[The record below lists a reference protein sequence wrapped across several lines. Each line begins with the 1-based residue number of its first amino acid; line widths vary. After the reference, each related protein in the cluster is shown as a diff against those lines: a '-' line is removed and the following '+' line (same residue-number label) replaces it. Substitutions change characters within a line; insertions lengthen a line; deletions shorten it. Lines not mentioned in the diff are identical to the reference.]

1 MPRACLS
8 AATLAAPSPWDSPA
22 ESGPDRPRE
31 RLLEQVC
38 EARRNWAS
46 LISRATGRLLA
57 ETKESTVTRA
67 VGYVRV
73 SKADRDKT
81 DHQQRLSIRTQREQI
96 NRACTDRGL
105 DLVDI
110 MEDFAASGA
119 DDDRVDYQRVLA
131 LVADKQADLV
141 VVTRLD
147 RLSRKAWRLLW
158 LLDEQNLN
166 VLALEQ
172 CFDTGEP
179 EGWLSAAIHSI
190 MSDYERRLIGKRT
203 KQALAQLRREGI
215 HTGRPSEIPVEVED
229 RIAALHDEGMSAS
242 AIAALLESEGVAH
255 PTAKSKAWHHSH
267 VLAAVR
273 RVEVRRQAVA

>member
-1 MPRACLS
+1 M
-8 AATLAAPSPWDSPA
+8 
-22 ESGPDRPRE
+22 
-31 RLLEQVC
+31 
-38 EARRNWAS
+38 
-46 LISRATGRLLA
+46 
-57 ETKESTVTRA
+57 TRA

-96 NRACTDRGL
+96 SRACADRGL

-110 MEDFAASGA
+110 FEDFAASGA

-131 LVADKQADLV
+131 LVADKGADLV

-179 EGWLSAAIHSI
+179 EGWLSAAIHAI
-190 MSDYERRLIGKRT
+190 MSDYERRLTGKRT
-203 KQALAQLRREGI
+203 KQALAQLRREGV
-215 HTGRPSEIPVEVED
+215 HTGRPSSIPIEVEE
-229 RIAALHDEGMSAS
+229 RIAALHDDGLSAS
-242 AIAALLESEGVAH
+242 AIAALLESEGVAR
-255 PTAKSKAWHHSH
+255 PTVMSKAWHHSH
-267 VLAAVR
+267 VLAAVK
-273 RVEVRRQAVA
+273 RVHVRRQAVA